1 MMDDISRA
9 ATMEF
14 RPKIGEIGFPPPSP
28 SDPREKKPKADDPDY
43 SQKLLAHEAFNFE
56 RDVYTE
62 ISHVRDDFSLLVNL
76 TGRISSPIS
85 RRTPRTRKSAVNTWF
100 EHLKDTGSMTRPCVN
115 LSTGPISLLVPI
127 GSSRRKKRKTLSPA
141 SRG

>member
-1 MMDDISRA
+1 MTADAAASCKVHYRSLTARVYTGGYKSPDEKYSTRHPGGLPQMMDDISRA

-56 RDVYTE
+56 RDVCNEVPVPPMT
-62 ISHVRDDFSLLVNL
+62 N
-76 TGRISSPIS
+76 
-85 RRTPRTRKSAVNTWF
+85 KSIA
-100 EHLKDTGSMTRPCVN
+100 
-115 LSTGPISLLVPI
+115 I
-127 GSSRRKKRKTLSPA
+127 RKT
-141 SRG
+141 